1 MSVPDKSK
9 VQLSSPDV
17 RADNGG
23 TVNPF
28 WPELAFNF
36 PIRPKEMS
44 NWAELIHESSEFLN
58 LFDEEN
64 NNE

>member
-1 MSVPDKSK
+1 MSVPDNSK
-9 VQLSSPDV
+9 IRLASPDV

-23 TVNPF
+23 TVDPF
-28 WPELAFNF
+28 WPELAFIF
-36 PIRPKEMS
+36 PVKPTEMS
-44 NWAELIHESSEFLN
+44 NWAELIYEASEFLA